1 MPKKKKTLLF
11 KKILIAIAVITLTT
25 GIVFFR
31 VILPK
36 KAKSANFTS
45 ASATM
50 SNSRLSFFAGVA
62 SGTSGQTLI
71 TIDGSGNSDNDTN
84 HLFVKDTV
92 CFAPS
97 TLVGCRDDKAYTVA
111 TVTEVDGT
119 TFNTS
124 VALTTSLEASD
135 YAIST
140 QSGTIAITFTL
151 ANAIPDNGDILIT
164 VPMAND
170 ADGNDGFPDYTSS
183 VSTSGFDLNG
193 LTTSD
198 VSVTE
203 SCGGT
208 FSVEAVTEGSGST
221 DHSIRI
227 DNSTG
232 ACAAT
237 SEITITIGDSD
248 KKIVNPAPITSGHIQ
263 GQADIY
269 SINVKSRDGSDN
281 TLDESDVKIAPIEA
295 VFVSATV
302 DETLSFRVCGV
313 KTDLSTQEATCFST
327 PSTVCN
333 QASLDIASYAYSV
346 PFGTLTSTD
355 TFYNAAQYLLLST
368 NADAGYA
375 VTIQQNDQMGKN
387 GVTCTG
393 NPTDPVATNCIPDNP
408 GDSTLDFD
416 NSDDCDTAATNG
428 LCFSLDDGEETG
440 SPTFA
445 VKYNVETNDC
455 DGSPTFCA
463 RAAAD
468 QEPGTPEVPQT
479 IISSTGPVESN
490 DAFVCWRLS
499 VGATQP
505 AGYYYNKVKYIA
517 TATF

>member
-1 MPKKKKTLLF
+1 MKKSLF
-11 KKILIAIAVITLTT
+11 RKIMVSIAIFILTSA
-25 GIVFFR
+25 IIF
-31 VILPK
+31 IKIINPQ
-36 KAKSANFTS
+36 KAKSANFSS
-45 ASATM
+45 AAATM
-50 SNSRLSFFAGVA
+50 SNSRLSYYAGIT

-84 HLFVKDTV
+84 HLFIKDTV

-97 TLVGCRDDKAYTVA
+97 TLVGCRDDTAYTVA
-111 TVTEVDGT
+111 TVPSTT

-124 VALTTSLEASD
+124 AALTTTLDSGD
-135 YAIST
+135 FAIST
-140 QSGTIAITFTL
+140 QSGTISLTFTL
-151 ANAIPDNGDILIT
+151 TNGIPDNGDILIT
-164 VPMAND
+164 IPMADNKN
-170 ADGNDGFPDYTSS
+170 GNNGFPDYGAATSS
-183 VSTSGFDLNG
+183 NGFDLNG
-193 LTTSD
+193 LTTGD
-198 VSVTE
+198 VAITE

-208 FSVEAVTEGSGST
+208 FSVADVSAGTGT
-221 DHSIRI
+221 DDHTIRI

-237 SEITITIGDSD
+237 SAITVTIGDTD
-248 KKIVNPAPITSGHIQ
+248 KKIINPAPITSNHIQ
-263 GQADIY
+263 GQADVY
-269 SINVKSRDGSDN
+269 TINIKSRDGSDN
-281 TLDESDVKIAPIEA
+281 TLDESDALVAPIEA

-333 QASLDIASYAYSV
+333 QATLSVASYAYSV
-346 PFGTLTSTD
+346 PFGTMSSTE

-387 GVTCTG
+387 GVTCAG
-393 NPTDPVATNCIPDNP
+393 DPTDPVATNCIPDNK
-408 GDSTLDFD
+408 GDGTLNYD

-428 LCFSLDDGEETG
+428 LCFSTDSGEQTG
-440 SPTFA
+440 DPTFA
-445 VKYNVETNDC
+445 VKYDTQTNDC
-455 DGSPTFCA
+455 DVSPTFCA

-479 IISSTGPVESN
+479 IISSSGPVANN

-499 VGATQP
+499 VDATQP

>member
-1 MPKKKKTLLF
+1 MKKSLF
-11 KKILIAIAVITLTT
+11 RKIMVSIAIFILTSA
-25 GIVFFR
+25 IIF
-31 VILPK
+31 IKIINPQ
-36 KAKSANFTS
+36 KAKSANFSS
-45 ASATM
+45 AAATM
-50 SNSRLSFFAGVA
+50 SNSRLSYYAGIT

-84 HLFVKDTV
+84 HLFVKDAV

-97 TLVGCRDDKAYTVA
+97 TLVGCRDDTTYSVA
-111 TVTEVDGT
+111 TVPSTT

-124 VALTTSLEASD
+124 AALTTTLDSGD
-135 YAIST
+135 FAIST
-140 QSGTIAITFTL
+140 QSGTISLTFTL
-151 ANAIPDNGDILIT
+151 TNGIPDNGDILIT
-164 VPMAND
+164 IPMADNKN
-170 ADGNDGFPDYTSS
+170 GNDGFPDYGAATSS
-183 VSTSGFDLNG
+183 NGFDLNG
-193 LTTSD
+193 LTTGD
-198 VSVTE
+198 VAITE

-208 FSVEAVTEGSGST
+208 FSVADVSAGTGT
-221 DHSIRI
+221 DDHTIRI

-237 SEITITIGDSD
+237 SEITVTIGDTD
-248 KKIVNPAPITSGHIQ
+248 KKIINPAPITSNHIQ
-263 GQADIY
+263 GQADVY
-269 SINVKSRDGSDN
+269 TINIKSRDGSDN
-281 TLDESDVKIAPIEA
+281 TLDESDALVAPIEA

-333 QASLDIASYAYSV
+333 QATLSVASYAYSV
-346 PFGTLTSTD
+346 PFGTMSSTE

-387 GVTCTG
+387 GVACAG
-393 NPTDPVATNCIPDNP
+393 DPTDPVATNCIPDNK
-408 GDSTLDFD
+408 GDGTLNYD

-428 LCFSLDDGEETG
+428 LCFSTDSGEQTG
-440 SPTFA
+440 DPTFA
-445 VKYNVETNDC
+445 VKYDTQTDDC
-455 DGSPTFCA
+455 DVSPTFCA

-479 IISSTGPVESN
+479 IISSSGPVANN

-499 VGATQP
+499 VDATQP

>member
-1 MPKKKKTLLF
+1 MVS
-11 KKILIAIAVITLTT
+11 IAIFILTSA
-25 GIVFFR
+25 IIF
-31 VILPK
+31 IKIINPQ
-36 KAKSANFTS
+36 KAKSANFSS
-45 ASATM
+45 AAATM
-50 SNSRLSFFAGVA
+50 SNSRLSYYAGIT

-84 HLFVKDTV
+84 HLFIKDTI

-97 TLVGCRDDKAYTVA
+97 TLVGCRDDTAYSVA
-111 TVTEVDGT
+111 TVPSTT

-124 VALTTSLEASD
+124 AALTTTLDSGD
-135 YAIST
+135 FAIST
-140 QSGTIAITFTL
+140 QSGTISLTFTL
-151 ANAIPDNGDILIT
+151 TNGIPDNGDILIT
-164 VPMAND
+164 IPMADNKN
-170 ADGNDGFPDYTSS
+170 GNNGFPDYGAATSS
-183 VSTSGFDLNG
+183 NGFDLNG
-193 LTTSD
+193 LTTGD
-198 VSVTE
+198 VAITE

-208 FSVEAVTEGSGST
+208 FSVADVSAGTGT
-221 DHSIRI
+221 DDHTIRI

-237 SEITITIGDSD
+237 SAITVTIGDTD
-248 KKIVNPAPITSGHIQ
+248 KKIINPAPITSNHTQ
-263 GQADIY
+263 GQADVY
-269 SINVKSRDGSDN
+269 TINIKSRDGSDN
-281 TLDESDVKIAPIEA
+281 TLDESDALVAPIEA

-333 QASLDIASYAYSV
+333 QATLSIASYAYSV
-346 PFGTLTSTD
+346 PFGTMSSTE

-387 GVTCTG
+387 GVACAG
-393 NPTDPVATNCIPDNP
+393 DPTDPVATNCIPDNK
-408 GDSTLDFD
+408 GDGTLNYDT
-416 NSDDCDTAATNG
+416 SDDCDTAATNG
-428 LCFSLDDGEETG
+428 LCFSTDSGEQTG
-440 SPTFA
+440 DPTFA
-445 VKYNVETNDC
+445 VKYDTQTNDC
-455 DGSPTFCA
+455 DVSPTFCA

-479 IISSTGPVESN
+479 IISSSGPVANN

-499 VGATQP
+499 VDATQP

>member
-1 MPKKKKTLLF
+1 MVS
-11 KKILIAIAVITLTT
+11 IAIFILTSVI
-25 GIVFFR
+25 IF
-31 VILPK
+31 IKIINPQ
-36 KAKSANFTS
+36 KAKSANFSS
-45 ASATM
+45 AAATM
-50 SNSRLSFFAGVA
+50 SNSRLSYYAGIT

-84 HLFVKDTV
+84 HLFIKDTV

-97 TLVGCRDDKAYTVA
+97 TLVGCRDDTAYTVA
-111 TVTEVDGT
+111 TVPSTT

-124 VALTTSLEASD
+124 AALTTTLDSGD
-135 YAIST
+135 FAIST
-140 QSGTIAITFTL
+140 QSGTISLTFTL
-151 ANAIPDNGDILIT
+151 TNGIPDNGDILIT
-164 VPMAND
+164 IPMADNKN
-170 ADGNDGFPDYTSS
+170 GNNGFPDYGAATSS
-183 VSTSGFDLNG
+183 NGFDLNG
-193 LTTSD
+193 LTTGD
-198 VSVTE
+198 VAITE

-208 FSVEAVTEGSGST
+208 FSVADVSAGTGT
-221 DHSIRI
+221 DDHTIRI

-237 SEITITIGDSD
+237 SAITVTIGDTD
-248 KKIVNPAPITSGHIQ
+248 KKIINPAPITSNHIQ
-263 GQADIY
+263 GQADVY
-269 SINVKSRDGSDN
+269 TINIKSRDGSDN
-281 TLDESDVKIAPIEA
+281 TLDESDALVAPIEA

-333 QASLDIASYAYSV
+333 QATLSVASYAYSV
-346 PFGTLTSTD
+346 PFGTMSSTE

-387 GVTCTG
+387 GVTCAG
-393 NPTDPVATNCIPDNP
+393 DPTDPVATNCIPDNK
-408 GDSTLDFD
+408 GDGTLNYD

-428 LCFSLDDGEETG
+428 LCFSTDSGEQTG
-440 SPTFA
+440 DPTFA
-445 VKYNVETNDC
+445 VKYDTQTNDC
-455 DGSPTFCA
+455 DVSPTFCA

-479 IISSTGPVESN
+479 IISSSGPVANN

-499 VGATQP
+499 VDATQP